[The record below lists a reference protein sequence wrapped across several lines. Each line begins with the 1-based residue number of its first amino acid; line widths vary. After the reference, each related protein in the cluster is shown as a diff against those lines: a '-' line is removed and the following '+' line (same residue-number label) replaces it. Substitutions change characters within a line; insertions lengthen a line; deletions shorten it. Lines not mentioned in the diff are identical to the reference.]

1 MELAEIMFRLFP
13 WMNTGSIESSC
24 RIGVNGGGHLH
35 QTARLVIMMT
45 PLFGLF
51 LRPVASTTVAAT
63 AAVAGCA
70 QFVSFPL
77 QSLNLVRKMMING
90 RE

>member
-1 MELAEIMFRLFP
+1 MELVEIMFRLFL
-13 WMNTGSIESSC
+13 WMNTGSIENIC
-24 RIGVNGGGHLH
+24 QIQANGGGHLH
-35 QTARLVIMMT
+35 QAAQLVMMMT

-51 LRPVASTTVAAT
+51 LRPVSSATMTAAT
-63 AAVAGCA
+63 VTGCA